1 MLFASEDP
9 GGHKMA
15 SRRHALWLLPAS
27 LGVAG
32 LAIFGATYDASTVAQ
47 PVDDSCMNALAGL
60 PDIASLFG
68 PGVSGPGLNIN
79 SGNNISIQSGP
90 NNVNP
95 GQSASIGNDTSQNAN
110 NVSTCC
116 VNGRCCVSTD
126 GGPAI
131 CTP

>member
-1 MLFASEDP
+1 
-9 GGHKMA
+9 MA

-32 LAIFGATYDASTVAQ
+32 LAIFGATYDESTVAQ
-47 PVDDSCMNALAGL
+47 PADDSCMNAPASLPDLSKFGI
-60 PDIASLFG
+60 PDIASLLG

-95 GQSASIGNDTSQNAN
+95 GQSSSVGNNTSQNAN

-126 GGPAI
+126 GGPET